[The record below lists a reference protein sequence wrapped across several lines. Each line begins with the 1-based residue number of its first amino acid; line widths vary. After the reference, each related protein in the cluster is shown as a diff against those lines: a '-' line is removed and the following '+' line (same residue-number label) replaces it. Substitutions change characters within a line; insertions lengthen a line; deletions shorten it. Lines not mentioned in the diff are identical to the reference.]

1 MSFTTFTPSF
11 LDELKSRADIISVV
25 SEHVVLKKMGRSHKG
40 LCPFHKERSPSFTV
54 RADPAVFHCFGCG
67 AGGDVVE
74 FIKMKEGLSFK
85 DAVEA
90 LARRFGVTI
99 PDSREESPEDRMRLE
114 VEPVLEAAAK
124 QYEQF
129 FWDDNGRRAREYLEG
144 RKFSKKTLE
153 FIRAGAARDTWEDV
167 TRALKV
173 QFREE
178 LIEMAGLA
186 IRGNRGLY
194 DRFRNR
200 AIFPI
205 LSDRG
210 RVVAFGAR
218 ALDPAD
224 EPKYLNSPEG
234 PAYQKSKT
242 LYGLSW
248 AKEEI
253 RKSGRAIIMEGYL
266 DVARSIEGGVLS
278 AVAPC
283 GTALTSQQARLLKR
297 LAPRAV
303 LCFDGD
309 DAGVKAT
316 KRSIEIFQEEKM
328 DVRVVALDSGHD
340 PDTFIREQGRE
351 PFLAKIEAAE
361 PAIEW
366 LARLSARE
374 NDIESPAGKAAYMNS
389 LLPALGRIESGVER
403 AAWIP
408 RIAQIG
414 RIDPIAAS
422 EELARSLGS
431 RQAVRPQAF
440 TPMVRTVMTGP
451 KQELTRSEVWLVALA
466 LKNLSEVGDAFAEL
480 DGLDLS
486 SLRAG
491 SILTTLVRFSAMS
504 GEASLGSLQDALP
517 EEDDRRVLRE
527 IAVQD
532 LEIEA
537 SSARSC
543 ALSLRRLLLERRLSE
558 IQRALVKGGPD
569 QDIDAILDEKTRI
582 SREIRTLPSDL

>member
-1 MSFTTFTPSF
+1 MMNFSPSF
-11 LDELKSRADIISVV
+11 LDELKSRADIVSVV
-25 SEHVVLKKMGRSHKG
+25 SEHVVLRKMGRSHKG
-40 LCPFHKERSPSFTV
+40 LCPFHKERTPSFTV
-54 RADPAVFHCFGCG
+54 RADPPVFHCFGCG

-74 FIKMKEGLSFK
+74 FVKLKEGLSFK
-85 DAVEA
+85 DAIES
-90 LARRFGVTI
+90 LARRFGVPL
-99 PDSREESPEDRMRLE
+99 PDTREESPEDRMRAE
-114 VEPVLEAAAK
+114 IEPVLEAAAK

-129 FWDDNGRRAREYLEG
+129 FWADAGRRAREYLQG
-144 RKFSKKTLE
+144 RKFSDKTLR
-153 FIRAGAARDTWEDV
+153 FIRAGASRDSWNDLLN
-167 TRALKV
+167 ALKV

-186 IRGNRGLY
+186 IRGQRGLY

-234 PAYQKSKT
+234 PAYQKSRT

-253 RKSGRAIIMEGYL
+253 RKTGRAIVMEGYL
-266 DVARSIEGGVLS
+266 DVARSIEAGETS

-283 GTALTSQQARLLKR
+283 GTALTPQQAKLLKR

-316 KRSIEIFQEEKM
+316 KRSIEIFLDEKM
-328 DVRVVALDSGHD
+328 DVRVVALETGHD
-340 PDTFIREQGRE
+340 PDTFIREKGRE
-351 PFLAKIEAAE
+351 PFLARIESAE

-366 LARLSARE
+366 LAKVASRE

-389 LLPALGRIESGVER
+389 LLPALARIESGVER

-408 RIAQIG
+408 RISQIG
-414 RIDPIAAS
+414 KIDPIAAS

-440 TPMVRTVMTGP
+440 TPVVRTPGTAA
-451 KQELTRSEVWLVALA
+451 KQELTRSEIWLVALA
-466 LKNLSEVGDAFAEL
+466 LKSLPDVADAFAEL

-491 SILTTLVRFSAMS
+491 SILTTLLRLSEVG
-504 GEASLGSLQDALP
+504 GEASFGPLQDALP
-517 EEDDRRVLRE
+517 EEEDRRVLRE

-532 LEIEA
+532 LEVEA
-537 SSARSC
+537 TSARPC
-543 ALSLRRLLLERRLSE
+543 AMSLRKLLLERRLTE
-558 IQRALVKGGPD
+558 IQKSLVKGPLN
-569 QDIDAILDEKTRI
+569 QDVDAILEEKTRI
-582 SREIRTLPSDL
+582 SREIEALRSVS

>member
-1 MSFTTFTPSF
+1 MTNFSPSF

-25 SEHVVLKKMGRSHKG
+25 SEHVVLRKMGRSHKG
-40 LCPFHKERSPSFTV
+40 LCPFHKEKTPSFTV
-54 RADPAVFHCFGCG
+54 RADPPVFHCFGCG

-74 FIKMKEGLSFK
+74 FVKLKEGLSFK
-85 DAVEA
+85 DAIES
-90 LARRFGVTI
+90 LARRFGVPI
-99 PDSREESPEDRMRLE
+99 PDSREESPEDRLRAE
-114 VEPVLEAAAK
+114 IEPVLEAAAR

-129 FWDDNGRRAREYLEG
+129 LWADAGRRAREYLLG
-144 RKFSKKTLE
+144 RKFSNKTLE
-153 FIRAGAARDTWEDV
+153 FIRAGAARDAWEDLV
-167 TRALKV
+167 RALKV

-186 IRGNRGLY
+186 IRGQRGLY

-205 LSDRG
+205 LSERG

-234 PAYQKSKT
+234 PAYQKSRT

-253 RKSGRAIIMEGYL
+253 RKTGRAIVMEGYL
-266 DVARSIEGGVLS
+266 DVARAIEAGLLS

-283 GTALTSQQARLLKR
+283 GTALTAPQAKLLKR

-309 DAGVKAT
+309 EAGVKAT
-316 KRSIEIFQEEKM
+316 RRSIEIFLDEKM
-328 DVRVVALDSGHD
+328 DVRVVALETGHD
-340 PDTFIREQGRE
+340 PDTFIRERGRE
-351 PFLAKIEAAE
+351 SFLARIEAAE

-366 LARLSARE
+366 LAKLAARE
-374 NDIESPAGKAAYMNS
+374 NEIETPAGKAAYMNS

-440 TPMVRTVMTGP
+440 TPAIRTPVATP

-466 LKNLSEVGDAFAEL
+466 LKSLPEVADAFAEL
-480 DGLDLS
+480 EGLDLS

-491 SILTTLVRFSAMS
+491 SILTALQRLSAAG
-504 GEASLGSLQDALP
+504 GEASLGLLQDALP
-517 EEDDRRVLRE
+517 DDEDRRVLRE

-532 LEIEA
+532 LEVA
-537 SSARSC
+537 SSSARSC
-543 ALSLRRLLLERRLSE
+543 ALSLRKLLLERRLAE
-558 IQRALVKGGPD
+558 IQKMLVRGGEGHD
-569 QDIDAILDEKTRI
+569 LDAALDEKTRI
-582 SREIRTLPSDL
+582 SREIEALRSLS